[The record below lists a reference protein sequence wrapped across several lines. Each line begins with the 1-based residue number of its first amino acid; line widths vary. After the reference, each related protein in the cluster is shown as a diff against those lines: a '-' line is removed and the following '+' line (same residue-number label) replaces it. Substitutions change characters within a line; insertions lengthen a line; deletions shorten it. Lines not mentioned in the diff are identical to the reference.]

1 MTNNGNLKYMYDK
14 ALVEAVNANDRKN
27 KVVIE
32 ALRVKCEKLRS
43 ERNNAI
49 TSAATS
55 KVAKKKFK
63 GLYNELLQITGKTK
77 KNTAEVDKNKALV
90 TELRAKCESIRN
102 ERNSALRSIKRN
114 QVSVAK
120 VTTVVVK
127 LQLDGELNLSRQQ
140 IADRCS
146 VTLNHINKLFSKI
159 KRESK

>member
-1 MTNNGNLKYMYDK
+1 MINDNLKRMYDK

-32 ALRVKCEKLRS
+32 ALRVKCEKFRS

-55 KVAKKKFK
+55 KAAKDKFK
-63 GLYNELLQITGKTK
+63 ALHDKARKIFSKTSKDELIIK
-77 KNTAEVDKNKALV
+77 
-90 TELRAKCESIRN
+90 ELRAKCESIRN

-114 QVSVAK
+114 KISVVKVSS
-120 VTTVVVK
+120 VVVK

-146 VTLNHINKLFSKI
+146 VTLDHINKLFSKI
-159 KRESK
+159 KRELK